1 MPIKSWLKTG
11 ALAAVAAIGVVAA
24 SAPAA
29 SAYIACNR
37 WHQCWH
43 VHTQYAY
50 PAALGVAVYPD
61 TWRWSGR
68 GWRWARDR
76 DDRGYYYHGA
86 WRRF

>member
-1 MPIKSWLKTG
+1 MVG
-11 ALAAVAAIGVVAA
+11 GLAALGIVGAT
-24 SAPAA
+24 APSA

-43 VHTQYAY
+43 VRTQYAY
-50 PAALGVAVYPD
+50 PAALRVAIYPD
-61 TWRWSGR
+61 TWRWRGS

-76 DDRGYYYHGA
+76 DDRGYYYRGA